1 MKIAVFDVG
10 GTYIKYACS
19 DEQGNLSHKGKIKT
33 PQSREAFYDVVEEI
47 INKLGTVEGL
57 AFSLPGFIDAKQ
69 GYISVGGSL
78 RYHDD
83 CHFVKDMEA
92 HMKLPVSIQNDA
104 KCAALAQ
111 IWKGN
116 QTNENAVVLVFG
128 TGVGGALIQQG
139 QLYDGSH
146 FMAMELSCI
155 IQGDIATQGL
165 QATLGNRF
173 SIPNLMNRIAEK
185 LHLEHIEGE
194 KAFQL
199 LREGNEVV
207 KAEMLAYS
215 RTLALQLFN
224 FQCCFDPDIFY
235 IGGGISA
242 QPAFISLIQQAVD
255 GLLEKIPFAL
265 PPIQVKQMCHQADAN
280 LIGAVY
286 QYLRNHEA

>member
-1 MKIAVFDVG
+1 
-10 GTYIKYACS
+10 
-19 DEQGNLSHKGKIKT
+19 
-33 PQSREAFYDVVEEI
+33 
-47 INKLGTVEGL
+47 
-57 AFSLPGFIDAKQ
+57 
-69 GYISVGGSL
+69 
-78 RYHDD
+78 
-83 CHFVKDMEA
+83 
-92 HMKLPVSIQNDA
+92 
-104 KCAALAQ
+104 
-111 IWKGN
+111 
-116 QTNENAVVLVFG
+116 
-128 TGVGGALIQQG
+128 
-139 QLYDGSH
+139 
-146 FMAMELSCI
+146 MAMELSCI

-173 SIPNLMNRIAEK
+173 SIPNLMDRIAEK

>member
-19 DEQGNLSHKGKIKT
+19 DEQGNLSQKGKIKT
-33 PQSREAFYDVVEEI
+33 PQSREAFYSAVEEI
-47 INKLGTVEGL
+47 TKKLGVVEGL

-83 CHFVKDMEA
+83 CHFVKDMET

-116 QTNENAVVLVFG
+116 QTKENAVVLVFG

-173 SIPNLMNRIAEK
+173 SIPNLMDRIAEK
-185 LHLEHIEGE
+185 LQLEHIEGE
-194 KAFQL
+194 EAFQL
-199 LREGNEVV
+199 LREGNDIV
-207 KAEMLAYS
+207 KEEMLAYYQM
-215 RTLALQLFN
+215 LALQLFN
-224 FQCCFDPDIFY
+224 FQCCFDPDVFY

-242 QPAFISLIQQAVD
+242 QPEFVSSIQYAVD
-255 GLLEKIPFAL
+255 ELLKRIPFSL
-265 PPIQVKQMCHQADAN
+265 PHIQVKPMQTHGDAN
-280 LIGAVY
+280 LIGALY
-286 QYLRNHEA
+286 QYLSSHEA